1 MIRIPQTLALVGLA
15 TAVACGDA
23 VAPEDIAGTWSATS
37 FVFTRVADTGDTI
50 DIIGAGGS
58 VSITFNANGTY
69 SITFD
74 VDGAPDTSTGSYAID
89 GSTITLDEGTVDE
102 VSGTIDL
109 SGNTLTLRI
118 TSGLEF
124 EFNDSGMDEPATLIA
139 VFTRD

>member
-1 MIRIPQTLALVGLA
+1 MIRIPQALALVGLA

-23 VAPEDIAGTWSATS
+23 VAPEDLAGTWSATS
-37 FVFTRVADTGDTI
+37 FVFTRVANTSETV

-74 VDGAPDTSTGSYAID
+74 VGGEMDTSSGSYAID
-89 GSTITLDEGTVDE
+89 GSTLTLDEGTQDE

-124 EFNDSGMDEPATLIA
+124 EFNDSGVDEPATLVA
-139 VFTRD
+139 VFARD